1 MGAARP
7 AAARVGPVAVD
18 PVVASGA
25 VGVRRRAAAGR
36 LVARLAAVP
45 VPVGARA
52 RVPGVNAG
60 AAAADVEA
68 VAEYPVAAGERV
80 GRMRAATGAVAL
92 VVGAGI
98 AVVRARAE
106 ARLVLAGAG
115 AAVAVQPV
123 ALVALLAGVDDALPA
138 GVPD

>member
-7 AAARVGPVAVD
+7 AAAGVGPVAVD

-25 VGVRRRAAAGR
+25 VGVRRRAAVGR
-36 LVARLAAVP
+36 LVARVAAVP
-45 VPVGARA
+45 VAVGARE

-68 VAEYPVAAGERV
+68 VAEDPVAAGERV
-80 GRMRAATGAVAL
+80 GRMCAAAGAVAL

-98 AVVRARAE
+98 AVIRAWAE
-106 ARLVLAGAG
+106 ACLVLTGAG
-115 AAVAVQPV
+115 AAVTVRPV
-123 ALVALLAGVDDALPA
+123 
-138 GVPD
+138 